1 MVVEKVLKY
10 IKERKETIEQDFN
23 SDLISE
29 KVYAALTSELE
40 RIEKIIETKDPTKKE
55 NLPHKDF
62 RCYMGWREPPLGTG
76 EASVVVVP
84 LDDEELTDQQLTKLM
99 EALKVSHFSEETID
113 FRIQELDP

>member
-40 RIEKIIETKDPTKKE
+40 RIEKII
-55 NLPHKDF
+55 
-62 RCYMGWREPPLGTG
+62 RG
-76 EASVVVVP
+76 
-84 LDDEELTDQQLTKLM
+84 
-99 EALKVSHFSEETID
+99 
-113 FRIQELDP
+113 